1 MRRVNPRTS
10 PLRSSA
16 RIWKSAYRHAG
27 LAGIRELFSY
37 IIRANRFDYGEGL
50 RMLEDEE

>member
-1 MRRVNPRTS
+1 
-10 PLRSSA
+10 
-16 RIWKSAYRHAG
+16 

-50 RMLEDEE
+50 RMLEAELE